1 MSILLLLPNT
11 HRVYDESGGETSYIS
26 ELAGFETR
34 AHAREEQDTRRRLT
48 KERKRKKEEKKK
60 VLTKF

>member
-11 HRVYDESGGETSYIS
+11 QSIYDESGGETSHIS

-48 KERKRKKEEKKK
+48 KERKRKKDEKKK
-60 VLTKF
+60 ELTKF